1 MFKNAL
7 KVILVLCLL
16 VFSFVAHAEAQ
27 TTISPEKQETQ
38 TTVSPEKQALIQE
51 LLDVTN
57 AKKNAEDISNLAV
70 AQVEAVAPNLLADA
84 LSKRT
89 GLQGDELRQKTNE
102 HMAQVLKRFKQ
113 LYPQKIN
120 YSQVVNQVTYPLYAK
135 FFTEEELK
143 DLVNFYKS
151 STGKKT
157 IAVIPQLA
165 AESVQQSNELLLPKT
180 LELMQQVVNEDV
192 RQSRFTAK

>member
-7 KVILVLCLL
+7 KIILVLCLL
-16 VFSFVAHAEAQ
+16 IVGFAAQAEAQ
-27 TTISPEKQETQ
+27 TTTSRENQ

-51 LLDVTN
+51 LLNVTN
-57 AKKNAEDISNLAV
+57 AKKNAEDISNLAI
-70 AQVEAVAPNLLADA
+70 AQVEAVTPNLLADA
-84 LSKRT
+84 LSKRA

-102 HMAQVLKRFKQ
+102 HLAQVLKRFKQ

-120 YSQVVNQVTYPLYAK
+120 YTQVVNQVTYPLYAR

-192 RQSRFTAK
+192 RQSRYAAK